1 MKTKL
6 ILILMA
12 ILLMGCSGKSDKKKT
27 ENKISDSEFVEV
39 YEEPRHQLVF
49 ENKDFKILDIQ
60 IKPNDTTLFHRHRKP
75 MFYVSLGWQK
85 SSAQSLNMDWSQ
97 PTAQGIPTGET
108 VLDSSYLAQNLIHR
122 VTNVGTKPS
131 RLIGILNTSNGLKI
145 NNESNSNQVN
155 NRWFRSKHIELNEN
169 DTLDY
174 QQLEFS
180 TIIIIVSGD
189 EIEVIKDN
197 KSRIHNK
204 KWLQVQDMTQL
215 NNSSNSKIEMIQ
227 IEVLN

>member
-1 MKTKL
+1 
-6 ILILMA
+6 
-12 ILLMGCSGKSDKKKT
+12 
-27 ENKISDSEFVEV
+27 
-39 YEEPRHQLVF
+39 
-49 ENKDFKILDIQ
+49 
-60 IKPNDTTLFHRHRKP
+60 
-75 MFYVSLGWQK
+75 
-85 SSAQSLNMDWSQ
+85 
-97 PTAQGIPTGET
+97 
-108 VLDSSYLAQNLIHR
+108 
-122 VTNVGTKPS
+122 
-131 RLIGILNTSNGLKI
+131 
-145 NNESNSNQVN
+145 
-155 NRWFRSKHIELNEN
+155 LNEN

-174 QQLEFS
+174 QQLEFP